1 MSNFRWSNGS
11 TSQFALRLTVWAG
24 VALANPWVQLL
35 LLIGAAAA
43 LVAAGVWLH
52 GHRVLFGAL
61 FVAAGYGCA
70 LPVLEL
76 NRRMDSYVFEE
87 DDEEPELMRLRLMVA
102 CWFLAALV
110 LVPAGAALIGMRVG

>member
-1 MSNFRWSNGS
+1 MSDFRWSNGS
-11 TSQFALRLTVWAG
+11 TSQAAPRLIVWAG

-35 LLIGAAAA
+35 LLVGAAAA

-52 GHRVLFGAL
+52 GHRVLFGVL

-76 NRRMDSYVFEE
+76 NRRMDGYVFEE
-87 DDEEPELMRLRLMVA
+87 DDEEPELKRLQ
-102 CWFLAALV
+102 FLVGFRIAAALV
-110 LVPAGAALIGMRVG
+110 LVLAGAALIGMRVG

>member
-24 VALANPWVQLL
+24 VALANPWVHLL

-61 FVAAGYGCA
+61 FVVAGYGCA
-70 LPVLEL
+70 LPVPEL
-76 NRRMDSYVFEE
+76 NRRMDGYVFEE
-87 DDEEPELMRLRLMVA
+87 DDEELELARLQFMA
-102 CWFLAALV
+102 GCWFVAALV
-110 LVPAGAALIGMRVG
+110 LVLVGAALIGMRAG